1 MTNRVTLIL
10 GGARSGKS
18 ALAEKLAAL
27 RAGDAGKVL
36 YVATLQPFDSE
47 MRDRIVQHK
56 ASRPASWRT
65 LETPFNLA
73 DDLTNGWQGEQIVLL
88 DCLTLWTSNLLL
100 RESELDRNFIE
111 ENAMYGE
118 IYDDQPPQLETDR
131 EENITSDLQ
140 MTAPPRPQP
149 RSSVP
154 PDYARLEMRI
164 MADIERVVKFA
175 SDKNCGLLIVSN
187 EVGMG
192 LVPPYPLGRVYR
204 DMLGRANQRLA
215 ALADEVFIVFAG
227 IPVELKKLAANLG

>member
-1 MTNRVTLIL
+1 MTEKVTLIL

-18 ALAEKLAAL
+18 ALAEKLAAA
-27 RAGDAGKVL
+27 RKGDAGKVL
-36 YVATLQPFDSE
+36 YVATLQPLDSE
-47 MRDRIVQHK
+47 MRDRIKQHK
-56 ASRPASWRT
+56 ASRPTTWRT
-65 LETPFNLA
+65 LETPYNLA
-73 DDLTNGWQGEQIVLL
+73 DDLTNGWQGEQIILL

-140 MTAPPRPQP
+140 MTAPPPPPRP
-149 RSSVP
+149 VAP
-154 PDYARLEMRI
+154 PDYTGLEKRI
-164 MADIERVVKFA
+164 TTDLERVVSFVR
-175 SDKNCGLLIVSN
+175 SQNCGLLLVSN

-204 DMLGRANQRLA
+204 DILGRANQRLA

>member
-1 MTNRVTLIL
+1 MIEKVTLIL

-18 ALAEKLAAL
+18 ALAEKLASV
-27 RAGDAGKVL
+27 RTGDSGNVL
-36 YVATLQPFDSE
+36 YVATLQPFDNE
-47 MRDRIVQHK
+47 MRDRIVRHK

-73 DDLTNGWQGEQIVLL
+73 DDLGNGWQGEQIILL

-140 MTAPPRPQP
+140 MTAPSRPRPQP
-149 RSSVP
+149 SAP
-154 PDYARLEMRI
+154 PDYAGLEKRI
-164 MADIERVVKFA
+164 TADIECVVNFA
-175 SDKNCGLLIVSN
+175 RQKNCGLLIVSN

-192 LVPPYPLGRVYR
+192 LVPPYPLGRIYR

-215 ALADEVFIVFAG
+215 TLADEVFIVFAG
-227 IPVELKKLAANLG
+227 IPVELKKLAANLS